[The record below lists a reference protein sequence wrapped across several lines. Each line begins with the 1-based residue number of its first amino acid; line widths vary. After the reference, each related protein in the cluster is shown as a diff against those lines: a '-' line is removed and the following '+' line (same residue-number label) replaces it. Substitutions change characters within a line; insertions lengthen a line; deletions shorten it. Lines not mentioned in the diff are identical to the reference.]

1 MHIILIAV
9 LAIAGATVFLGL
21 VIQLQKISLRHQPGL
36 GNRLLRYFVSMHNC
50 FVEKNPVFHY
60 KTHDGR
66 PDLLAK
72 MPIEIKRPE
81 GYGSTK
87 KITVTA
93 ETVWE
98 QGEPA
103 VGDLFVKIRPIV
115 KKLTDG
121 AFAPSERTNGIV
133 VHFRC
138 SDVPFNRHPSYEM
151 PMYRY
156 YRKHIDQFRRCKH
169 FSHEILL
176 ITNDS
181 HKKDPSTAKSIG
193 HYQESLLQFLR
204 ETYRDMAVSIRRDG
218 TEESDLRSMQQSRF
232 LIAQASSFAFCAA
245 LGGNQE
251 TAVIMMP
258 RHMKTRPPPLPEH
271 MVYAECD
278 SLDHALVADYTD
290 SDRVVLMLR
299 GT

>member
-1 MHIILIAV
+1 MVLVIG
-9 LAIAGATVFLGL
+9 LAIAGATILLAL
-21 VIQLQKISLRHQPGL
+21 VIHLQRISLRNQPGV

-72 MPIEIKRPE
+72 MPVKIERPE

-103 VGDLFVKIRPIV
+103 IGDLFVKIRPIA
-115 KKLTDG
+115 KKLSDG
-121 AFAPSERTNGIV
+121 LFAPSEKTNGIV

-151 PMYRY
+151 PMYRF
-156 YRKHIDQFRRCKH
+156 YRKYIDQFRKSRN
-169 FSHEILL
+169 FSNEILL

-193 HYQESLLQFLR
+193 HYQESLLKFLR
-204 ETYRDMAVSIRRDG
+204 ETYRDMAVAIRRDG
-218 TEESDLRSMQQSRF
+218 TEESDFRSMQQSRF

-251 TAVIMMP
+251 TAVVMMP
-258 RHMKTRPPPLPEH
+258 RHMKNQPPPLPAH
-271 MVYAECD
+271 IVYAESD
-278 SLDHALVADYTD
+278 GLDHAFVADYND
-290 SDRVVLMLR
+290 CDQVVLMLR
-299 GT
+299 L